1 MRLAFNGIATLE
13 LFMNIKINTLSI
25 ILLSTLITGCAND
38 EASPF
43 GPGGNSGV
51 SSGTNIV
58 SEKNFLMAYDEPNPA
73 VITDDGVSA
82 GVEVVVTISAF
93 DRSGLATTGATAYL
107 DADWGTLSAD
117 SCVITSSGSCSITWT
132 SNGNFDAPYFPGD
145 NGLGPIV
152 DIPPV
157 PPYVSG
163 DELVAFTGWIV
174 GEESFMDLNDNNVFD
189 DGDVFTT
196 GADSNDTSGPYLD
209 LNHDGVFT
217 QGIDKVLTPGN
228 SNATLTAS
236 NNLYDGP
243 DCNHSTLCSGN
254 STIYLSDN
262 DLISIRETP

>member
-25 ILLSTLITGCAND
+25 ILLGTLLTGCAN
-38 EASPF
+38 EENSPF
-43 GPGGNSGV
+43 GPSSNSGA

-73 VITDDGVSA
+73 VIDDDGYHS

-117 SCVITSSGSCSITWT
+117 SCVITSAGSCTITWT
-132 SNGNFDAPYFPGD
+132 SNGNFDAPYFPGL
-145 NGLGPIV
+145 NGL
-152 DIPPV
+152 PPTLTSTV
-157 PPYVSG
+157 NG

-174 GEESFMDLNDNNVFD
+174 GEESFMDINDNNVFD

-209 LNHDGVFT
+209 LNHDGAFT
-217 QGIDKVLTPGN
+217 QGIDKVLIPGN

-254 STIYLSDN
+254 STIYISDN
-262 DLISIRETP
+262 DLINIREAP